1 MKSETAPTVVL
12 LPTAD
17 LEVILFSVILF
28 SSRAVEA
35 AVVTL
40 VFEPVRAAAAS
51 SYSFSY
57 FSNLLLRLIFT
68 LVASTSIEFFSFVI
82 LLGLK
87 LGVPGAALVCC
98 ESCFI
103 FLIIWAGS

>member
-17 LEVILFSVILF
+17 RDVILFSVILF
-28 SSRAVEA
+28 SSRVVEA

-40 VFEPVRAAAAS
+40 VFDPVRAAAAS
-51 SYSFSY
+51 RVSFSY
-57 FSNLLLRLIFT
+57 FSNLLLRFILT
-68 LVASTSIEFFSFVI
+68 LDASTIIEFFSFVMV
-82 LLGLK
+82 LGLK